1 MGMDDRLLAGLD
13 IDWFAVTWRCL
24 DRMSTILHSKEN
36 YIDKLRERGLVCG
49 TGRTK
54 GKDITEKGFIL
65 VVQETIRD

>member
-1 MGMDDRLLAGLD
+1 
-13 IDWFAVTWRCL
+13 
-24 DRMSTILHSKEN
+24 MSTILHSKEN
-36 YIDKLRERGLVCG
+36 YIDKLLERGLVCG